1 MSNYKD
7 VSPFERQFVKILV
20 CGGGTGG
27 HIYPALSVITEL
39 EHMEVTKDDVLWIGT
54 QGEIEESLVPKH
66 GLQIETI
73 VGGAIVG
80 VPWRERVVNST
91 KLAWSLGKA
100 SRLMGSF
107 QPDVLFMTGGYVN
120 APVSTAAWLRRIPSV
135 IYLPDVEPGMAIRE
149 LSRFAKRVACTTED
163 SLAYFKAGKGVVT
176 GYPVRKIMRD
186 ASRIEKSEALAN
198 FNLRED
204 RQTLLVFG
212 GSRGARSIN
221 RALMS
226 SLSQLLDRIQVI
238 HISGMLDW
246 EEVKDNRESLSQE
259 RKAYYRA
266 YPYLHDEMGFAFRSA
281 DLVLARAGASM
292 LGESPAFGLPAI
304 LVPYPYAWRYQKVN
318 ADYLADRGAAIHV
331 SDQDLADQLAG
342 IVLELFLDEDR
353 LEEMALA
360 AASLDTPDSAE
371 RLARLLI
378 DVGQGAVK

>member
-1 MSNYKD
+1 
-7 VSPFERQFVKILV
+7 
-20 CGGGTGG
+20 
-27 HIYPALSVITEL
+27 VITEL

-304 LVPYPYAWRYQKVN
+304 LVPYPHAWRYQKVN

-331 SDQDLADQLAG
+331 SDQDLADQLAE
-342 IVLELFLDEDR
+342 IVLELLLDEER